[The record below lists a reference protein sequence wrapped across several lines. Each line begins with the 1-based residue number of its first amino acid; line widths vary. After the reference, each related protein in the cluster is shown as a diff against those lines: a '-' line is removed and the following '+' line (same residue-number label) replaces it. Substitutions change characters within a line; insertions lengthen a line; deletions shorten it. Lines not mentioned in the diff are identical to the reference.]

1 MQVGVNVLCE
11 AGVRLERNWAVSYGS
26 GSGRVSYPS
35 CEQLSTLHCI
45 SVLSQGEPLHGRDDS
60 RLADAD
66 RRGRGP
72 DSAVVSVSRNDP
84 PRVRLL
90 PRENAFP

>member
-1 MQVGVNVLCE
+1 M
-11 AGVRLERNWAVSYGS
+11 RLRQRPGLVS
-26 GSGRVSYPS
+26 S
-35 CEQLSTLHCI
+35 CEHATLHCI

>member
-1 MQVGVNVLCE
+1 M
-11 AGVRLERNWAVSYGS
+11 RLRQRPGLVSIL
-26 GSGRVSYPS
+26 RTAA
-35 CEQLSTLHCI
+35 TLHWI
-45 SVLSQGEPLHGRDDS
+45 SVLSQGELLHGRDDS
-60 RLADAD
+60 GLADAD
-66 RRGRGP
+66 RRGRDP